1 MVLAVIINN
10 TLHVANVGDSRALIV
25 REIPGGGGL
34 DIEQLSTDH
43 GVDNVNELDRLEVI
57 GLNRDQLKKS
67 GRLGSQENTRSIG
80 DYCLKGGYKDVD
92 ALRFAT
98 LANYGLVKI
107 NFCHVV
113 HHLVGISLL
122 LVGTNFSDDIIIAKN
137 SINTDLLLLNQ
148 QCSISF
154 YTCQ

>member
-10 TLHVANVGDSRALIV
+10 RLHVGNVGDSRALIV
-25 REIPGGGGL
+25 REIPGGGAL

-80 DYCLKGGYKDVD
+80 DYCLKGGYEDVD

-98 LANYGLVKI
+98 LVYHNVYGLVKLI
-107 NFCHVV
+107 FVMYNNQKLV

-137 SINTDLLLLNQ
+137 SINTDFV
-148 QCSISF
+148 IA
-154 YTCQ
+154 